1 MTAILVC
8 CCTIK
13 RHDNLSSSI
22 IPTLCII
29 GWFFYRTILGRCP
42 SLLLRDKDQDKARGG
57 GDDES
62 EETMIVENALPTLPP
77 TDLNVHIFI
86 WRM

>member
-1 MTAILVC
+1 M
-8 CCTIK
+8 
-13 RHDNLSSSI
+13 
-22 IPTLCII
+22 
-29 GWFFYRTILGRCP
+29 
-42 SLLLRDKDQDKARGG
+42 LLRDKDQDKARGG

-86 WRM
+86 